1 MNDYETKNGKAGQQ
15 RLAANYLI
23 LWNKNKCDSTQSVYT
38 VQQADAN
45 RNASMMPIYL
55 IKDISQA

>member
-1 MNDYETKNGKAGQQ
+1 MNDYETENGKAGQQ
-15 RLAANYLI
+15 RLAANRI

-55 IKDISQA
+55 IKEIDQA